1 MAVSTQMLN
10 AYLKDVIGSFLYFF
24 VIIGPVI
31 YISYFKKISA
41 KKDVVPEMDE
51 DKYTK
56 MLK

>member
-1 MAVSTQMLN
+1 
-10 AYLKDVIGSFLYFF
+10 LKDVIGSFLYFF

-31 YISYFKKISA
+31 YISYFKKISS